1 MKKNIIATAC
11 FAILGLGI
19 TTSNGVS
26 AQTVTANTQA
36 KVQITRGSSP
46 ATIKRKLK
54 EELEIKAIR
63 NLLEASFAIR
73 ITPQVEA
80 KLPELVE
87 LLGDS
92 IQISIDPADGEVLS
106 GKATISVPSAK
117 LKEYLTNKGIGAG
130 DIAAKSAKILVSIDE
145 FIGVSTNLDSQKA
158 TEVEVQY
165 SHDKSAFS
173 DTSLKASGS
182 ESESSSSSYSNKQNV
197 NAASKDSSAVAAKSS
212 SAVAAKNSSA
222 VAAKSSSAVAARN
235 SSAISA
241 NQQGSAAYNGY
252 NGSGAAQGSASLNA
266 ASNSGYAA
274 GKSSQYAGAQS
285 SQYAG
290 AQSSQYAAG
299 QSSSKAYSDKSQTSA
314 TESSASS
321 SAFAMDQT
329 NVQQQNDKVSYSV
342 KTKMPDFNNAKPMSA
357 QDRVLASRLSG
368 EFQQNGLRLVAEND
382 LRAEGGRI
390 LPVYEI
396 TNNGRINQFVE
407 LIQKKGIEADVWA
420 TGQASYTIVGTT
432 ATGTQCV
439 GNLAV
444 QGRFIEGN
452 EIFIEDALQ
461 ASAVGSGDQDCK
473 ARLGLSL
480 ATSLAKVL
488 GERANKELNARSSR
502 GGVYTLY
509 LYSAST
515 LKRGDRRTFQDLLEK
530 VPGLQASEPTTK
542 EYYMAMNVQYAGR
555 LKDTIDRLLDQ
566 LPWDKAEVLSK
577 GNKICVGIEGFG
589 ACPAEFK

>member
-1 MKKNIIATAC
+1 MKITIIAAAC
-11 FAILGLGI
+11 FAVLSVGI
-19 TTSNGVS
+19 STTVA
-26 AQTVTANTQA
+26 AQTVSANTQA
-36 KVQITRGSSP
+36 KVQITRSASP
-46 ATIKRKLK
+46 AAIKRKLK
-54 EELEIKAIR
+54 EELEIKAVR
-63 NLLEASFAIR
+63 NLLEASFAIKM
-73 ITPQVEA
+73 TPQVEA

-106 GKATISVPSAK
+106 GKATISVSSAK
-117 LKEYLTNKGIGAG
+117 LKEYLINKGIGAG

-165 SHDKSAFS
+165 SHDKSSFS
-173 DTSLKASGS
+173 DTSAKASGS
-182 ESESSSSSYSNKQNV
+182 ESESSSSAYSNKQNV
-197 NAASKDSSAVAAKSS
+197 NYAAKDSA
-212 SAVAAKNSSA
+212 
-222 VAAKSSSAVAARN
+222 AVAARSSTAVAGKSSYGVVSQN
-235 SSAISA
+235 SAAISA
-241 NQQGSAAYNGY
+241 NQQGSAAYNGTR
-252 NGSGAAQGSASLNA
+252 GSAATQGSANLNA
-266 ASNSGYAA
+266 ASNSKYAA
-274 GKSSQYAGAQS
+274 GQS

-299 QSSSKAYSDKSQTSA
+299 SSSARAYSDKSQTNSV
-314 TESSASS
+314 ESSASS
-321 SAFAMDQT
+321 SAFAVDQK

-342 KTKMPDFNNAKPMSA
+342 KSKMPDFNNAKPMAA
-357 QDRVLASRLSG
+357 QDRVLASRLTG

-420 TGQASYTIVGTT
+420 TGQANYTIVGTT

-452 EIFIEDALQ
+452 EIFFEDALQ
-461 ASAVGSGDQDCK
+461 ASAVGNGDQDCK
-473 ARLGLSL
+473 SRLGLSL

-515 LKRGDRRTFQDLLEK
+515 LKRGDRRSFQDLLEK
-530 VPGLQASEPTTK
+530 IPGLQASEPTTK
-542 EYYMAMNVQYAGR
+542 EYYMAINVQYAGR

-566 LPWDKAEVLSK
+566 LPWEKAEVLNK
-577 GNKICVGIEGFG
+577 GNKICIGMEGFG